1 MSSYIARQLAVSVAF
16 ALTLTGCGTTRP
28 PVTISPVALVYVS
41 AATMPAQ
48 LPGDALR
55 IDFYSSPELLSEEG
69 YVLDDTRTC
78 DAGNSIGVSGG
89 AVAPF
94 LGNASIRH
102 PFSRRKVAAEWASG
116 PDASVRPVYS
126 TYLFVARP
134 AYPATDQMPA
144 RSAYDLARKPQ
155 SICLSLSL
163 REGYEFARTTNTLTF
178 SAEQVAAALRGR

>member
-1 MSSYIARQLAVSVAF
+1 MNSYIAHQLAVSVAF
-16 ALTLTGCGTTRP
+16 AITLAGCGTTRL

-41 AATMPAQ
+41 AAAMPA
-48 LPGDALR
+48 PSPSDALR

-78 DAGNSIGVSGG
+78 DAENSIDVSGG
-89 AVAPF
+89 TVGPF
-94 LGNASIRH
+94 LGKASIRH
-102 PFSRRKVAAEWASG
+102 PFSRRKVAAERASG
-116 PDASVRPVYS
+116 PDATVRPVYS
-126 TYLFVARP
+126 SYVSVARP

-155 SICLSLSL
+155 SICLSLNL
-163 REGYEFARTTNTLTF
+163 RDGYEFARTTNTLTF